1 MKITE
6 LIKFK
11 LKQPGGED
19 FARLNVGQLES
30 NSLKV
35 KHNFELGS
43 FTATYKRAEELA
55 EDDVVLV
62 LEKMP

>member
-1 MKITE
+1 MKITD
-6 LIKFK
+6 LIK
-11 LKQPGGED
+11 LKRKKTDRED
-19 FARLNVGQLES
+19 VAQLKVGQLEC

-43 FTATYKRAEELA
+43 FTATYKLA
-55 EDDVVLV
+55 EDLGADDVVLV

>member
-1 MKITE
+1 MGLFNAIRRKKAPKSGAE
-6 LIKFK
+6 CAQ
-11 LKQPGGED
+11 LK
-19 FARLNVGQLES
+19 VGQLES

-43 FTATYKRAEELA
+43 FTATYKLA
-55 EDDVVLV
+55 EDLGADDVVLV

>member
-1 MKITE
+1 MKITD
-6 LIKFK
+6 LIKSK
-11 LKQPGGED
+11 RKKPDRED

-30 NSLKV
+30 NGLKV

-43 FTATYKRAEELA
+43 FTATYKRAEELGA
-55 EDDVVLV
+55 DDVVLV

>member
-1 MKITE
+1 MGLFNAIRHRKAPKSGAE
-6 LIKFK
+6 CAQ
-11 LKQPGGED
+11 LK
-19 FARLNVGQLES
+19 VGQLES

-43 FTATYKRAEELA
+43 FTATYKLA
-55 EDDVVLV
+55 EDLGADDVVLV

>member
-1 MKITE
+1 MGLFNVIRRRKAPKSGAE
-6 LIKFK
+6 CAK
-11 LKQPGGED
+11 LK
-19 FARLNVGQLES
+19 VGQLEC

-35 KHNFELGS
+35 LHNFELGS